1 MILNHVTKL
10 AHKDILWLIILSLS
24 FFTLLL
30 PISSYVAALR
40 YIQDEWSLNNFQAG
54 VVYSAYLAGY
64 LISALFIIPLTD
76 RVGPKPVFLASAI
89 LSIITHILFPII
101 TENMIIAIVLRGIC
115 GVGLVGMYMP
125 GIRIISERFDP
136 KYTGTSTGIFVTA
149 QYAAHSISMALT
161 GVLLTTLE
169 WREAYLVL
177 SLISIIGLPML
188 YLLLR
193 SHSPTK
199 SHSETPGKLDLSVLK
214 IPQVK
219 YFILG
224 YSLHAFQL
232 YSVRMG
238 LPILLGSILINQG
251 INNGEA
257 IGSTVAGIA
266 LTIGALG
273 PVMGGAISDKWG
285 RLTSAIRI
293 FAISGICSLLIGWAG
308 GFPWPLIGVIL
319 IVYGWSTAADSAI
332 YTSGILDSTPKD
344 RIGSALAVQASL
356 GLLGAVLGPITFGT
370 ILDIS
375 QESYKWVIGFS
386 SISLIAIIAI
396 LALQRLKHD
405 LVEKDKMTRNI

>member
-149 QYAAHSISMALT
+149 
-161 GVLLTTLE
+161 
-169 WREAYLVL
+169 
-177 SLISIIGLPML
+177 
-188 YLLLR
+188 
-193 SHSPTK
+193 
-199 SHSETPGKLDLSVLK
+199 
-214 IPQVK
+214 
-219 YFILG
+219 
-224 YSLHAFQL
+224 
-232 YSVRMG
+232 
-238 LPILLGSILINQG
+238 
-251 INNGEA
+251 
-257 IGSTVAGIA
+257 
-266 LTIGALG
+266 
-273 PVMGGAISDKWG
+273 
-285 RLTSAIRI
+285 
-293 FAISGICSLLIGWAG
+293 
-308 GFPWPLIGVIL
+308 
-319 IVYGWSTAADSAI
+319 
-332 YTSGILDSTPKD
+332 
-344 RIGSALAVQASL
+344 
-356 GLLGAVLGPITFGT
+356 
-370 ILDIS
+370 
-375 QESYKWVIGFS
+375 
-386 SISLIAIIAI
+386 
-396 LALQRLKHD
+396 
-405 LVEKDKMTRNI
+405 